1 MSKKLKLKVD
11 HNRRKHKL
19 FESSLYKL
27 KTKRKLADLLQVNIP
42 ELKLA
47 TADVGNYVVFEQEG
61 KSGKARTIQHP
72 KDSQKNI
79 HCRIASLLCRIELPE
94 YLHSGR
100 KKHSHITNAKAHTGN
115 KKVLTT
121 DIKSFFPSTTRKM
134 VFNFFYNI
142 MQCSSDVADLLA
154 SICTYNGHIPTG
166 SQLSMPLAF
175 WANIRMFEQLNN
187 LANKHDVI
195 MTVYVDDLTFSGDS
209 INRHF
214 LSVIKKII
222 VSNGHISHPDKT
234 KLFEKSDVKVIT
246 GVAIKCDDVAITN
259 KQHKLIYESLEQ
271 WKGCRDEPLIS
282 SFVIPKLLGR
292 LHAHSN
298 IEPKLKDKVNSILN
312 YKPVKNPS
320 SASTE

>member
-27 KTKRKLADLLQVNIP
+27 KTKRKLADLLQVTIP

-72 KDSQKNI
+72 KGSQKNI

-187 LANKHDVI
+187 LANKHDVK

-298 IEPKLKDKVNSILN
+298 IEPKLKDKINSILN